1 MPEVIGKSI
10 EILKLAKNI
19 IEKSGELASSAASIK
34 IDCDQLGSTF
44 KDPAYDKV
52 YESVELVISG
62 YAKHKDDLAR
72 AAEALQKYAE
82 VIYDQ
87 Q

>member
-1 MPEVIGKSI
+1 MPEVIGKPT

-19 IEKSGELASSAASIK
+19 FKKSEELASSADSIK
-34 IDCDQLGSTF
+34 TKCDELGWTF
-44 KDPAYDKV
+44 KDSAYDEV

-72 AAEALQKYAE
+72 AVEALQKYAKD
-82 VIYDQ
+82 IHDQ